1 MPLSFYAHRLL
12 PLAMDFVLTRP
23 YYNDQRRTS
32 MRAAAGRA
40 LEIGFGVGASVEI
53 YATDTTVRELWAVD
67 PNPGMLRRALPRV
80 RRSALRIHLLRGTA
94 EALPFPDA
102 AFDSVISNWT
112 LCSLSDPGSALAE
125 MRRVLRA
132 DGRFLFLEH
141 GLAPNPRL
149 ARRQRWLTPLQ
160 RRLAGG
166 CRLDLDIGAA
176 IRAAGFRIETI
187 EHYDA
192 GRGPKTLRQM
202 FRGVAR
208 P

>member
-1 MPLSFYAHRLL
+1 LSFYAHRLL

-23 YYNDQRRTS
+23 YYVEQRRTAL
-32 MRAAAGRA
+32 RDATGRA
-40 LEIGFGVGASVEI
+40 LEIGFGVGASAEV
-53 YATDTTVRELWAVD
+53 YATATSVRDLWAVD

-80 RRSALRIHLLRGTA
+80 RRSPIRIHLLRGSA
-94 EALPFPDA
+94 GALPFPGA
-102 AFDSVISNWT
+102 AFDTVISNWT
-112 LCSLSDPGSALAE
+112 LCSLPDPGVALAE

-141 GLAPNPRL
+141 GLAPDRRL

-160 RRLAGG
+160 RLLAGG

-176 IRAAGFRIETI
+176 IRDAGFRIETI

-192 GRGPKTLRQM
+192 GRGPRTLRQM

>member
-1 MPLSFYAHRLL
+1 VSFYAHHVL

-23 YYNDQRRTS
+23 FFGDQRRAA
-32 MRAAAGRA
+32 MRDAAGRV
-40 LEIGFGVGASVEI
+40 LEVGFGIGASVEA
-53 YATDTTVRELWAVD
+53 YAAATAVRELWALD

-80 RRSALRIHLLRGTA
+80 RRSPLRIHLLRGSA
-94 EALPFPDA
+94 EALPFPNA
-102 AFDSVISNWT
+102 AFDTVISNWT
-112 LCSLSDPGSALAE
+112 LCSLADPGAGLAE
-125 MRRVLRA
+125 MRRVLRP

-141 GLAPNPRL
+141 GLAPDPRL

-166 CRLDLDIGAA
+166 CRLDLDIDAT
-176 IRAAGFRIETI
+176 IRAAGYRIETL
-187 EHYDA
+187 ERYDA

-202 FRGVAR
+202 YRGVAR